1 MKPVVAPGQ
10 VVVAGDTTFRT
21 RENSAIDVSVK
32 RTFQTHEATGTAT
45 LHGLTL
51 DEAQHSGLVHVAAGR
66 AWLAIADALADDPA
80 AAYEA
85 AQRGIADLGTD
96 YRGAKGHHF
105 MDDSGNMI
113 VLAKM
118 AAEQGDQAGAAQ
130 TLTKVLGDR
139 VALYLRAFA
148 GKVE

>member
-21 RENSAIDVSVK
+21 HENGAIEVSVK
-32 RTFQTHEATGTAT
+32 RSLQTHDATGTAT
-45 LHGLTL
+45 IHGLGL

-66 AWLAIADALADDPA
+66 AWLAIAAALADDPA

-96 YRGAKGHHF
+96 YRGAKGHHI
-105 MDDSGNMI
+105 MDDSGNTI

-118 AAEQGDQAGAAQ
+118 AAEKGDHAGAAQ
-130 TLTKVLGDR
+130 TLTKVLNDR
-139 VALYLRAFA
+139 VALYLRAYA
-148 GKVE
+148 GSVE